1 MNTTARILQLV
12 AVLILASATFGC
24 AREATVSPAPTDMP
38 YATNTPPPTSPPA
51 TAQKVATTAPLP
63 TDTPPLTHTVP
74 PTSPPATATPRSTD
88 TPAPTSPPATP
99 WGVSAVVMAQALNVR
114 SGPGVTYPRVG
125 TVTEGTRVALD
136 GRDEAGTWVRGEM
149 PAEEAEGW
157 LSATFMEIEGDM
169 MSLPVIEVGPPPP
182 PPATAT
188 PAGVVEVVPAGL
200 NWVVTDKR
208 VTALY
213 RDESGT
219 IYFGGPKNT
228 QGIGDPFHAEA
239 AVWKKPVDGEPIQ
252 LTPFAYNAIGGI
264 VVHNGFIYFN
274 EAGSLRRVPDDNQMH
289 DAEVVLHFPNLST
302 IYMHINHAL
311 VKYRLNGEDGVLIAV
326 GSRLDSNFDA
336 PQHFSGIQPPY
347 YEDFPTGRILFA
359 PLSWLETVK
368 NYEVREDRP
377 GEVSEFARGVRNPWS
392 MAAGYIGGRIRV
404 FAGDND
410 PTFTPEKADDNPQN
424 AGEELTEI
432 LQGRHHGHPY
442 FYAGREP
449 EPEYVKP
456 AAVFPDGSVPSGVAI
471 AAGKVF
477 VSLHSAAMIVKVD
490 LATGSWTPVMT
501 DIQVFNL
508 FGYGNLLYVAD
519 WAGIR
524 VVDAR
529 GL

>member
-1 MNTTARILQLV
+1 
-12 AVLILASATFGC
+12 
-24 AREATVSPAPTDMP
+24 
-38 YATNTPPPTSPPA
+38 
-51 TAQKVATTAPLP
+51 
-63 TDTPPLTHTVP
+63 
-74 PTSPPATATPRSTD
+74 
-88 TPAPTSPPATP
+88 
-99 WGVSAVVMAQALNVR
+99 MAQALNVR

-157 LSATFMEIEGDM
+157 LSATFTEIEGDV
-169 MSLPVIEVGPPPP
+169 MSLPVIEVSPPPP

-200 NWVVTDKR
+200 KWVVTDKR
-208 VTALY
+208 VTAMY
-213 RDESGT
+213 RDESGA

-228 QGIGDPFHAEA
+228 RGIADPFHAEA

-274 EAGSLRRVPDDNQMH
+274 EAGSLRRIPDDNQMH

-336 PQHFSGIQPPY
+336 PRHFSGIQPPY

-368 NYEVREDRP
+368 NYEVREDLP
-377 GEVSEFARGVRNPWS
+377 GKVSEFARGVRNPWS
-392 MAAGYIGGRIRV
+392 MAAGDVGGRTHI
-404 FAGDND
+404 FAADND
-410 PTFTPEKADDNPQN
+410 PSFTPEKMDSDPRN
-424 AGEELTEI
+424 AGDELTEVF
-432 LQGRHHGHPY
+432 QGRHHGHPY

-456 AAVFPDGSVPSGVAI
+456 IAVFPDGSVPSGVAI

-477 VSLHSAAMIVKVD
+477 VSLHSAGMIVKVD

-501 DIQVFNL
+501 DIQAFNL
-508 FGYGNLLYVAD
+508 YGYGNLLYILD
-519 WAGIR
+519 WSGIR
-524 VVDAR
+524 VTDAR
-529 GL
+529 RL